1 MFRNYEKILIYFMR
15 VTSKLFNKILY
26 IKCLKNINYKQYN
39 LKDSSWITKL
49 ARWEKNYSDYVNINL
64 V

>member
-1 MFRNYEKILIYFMR
+1 MR

-49 ARWEKNYSDYVNINL
+49 ARWEKNYSDYVNTNL